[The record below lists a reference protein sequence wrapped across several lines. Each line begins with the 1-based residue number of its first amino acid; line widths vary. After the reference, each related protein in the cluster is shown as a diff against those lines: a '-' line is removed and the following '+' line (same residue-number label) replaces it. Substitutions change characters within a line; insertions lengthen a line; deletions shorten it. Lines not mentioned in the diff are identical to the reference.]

1 MRRVLLRFPL
11 FCFVYIL
18 CTCIKKALAYCEASC
33 NSHGKCIEN
42 DRCDCHKR
50 RDGTVAWIGNDCS
63 QRTCPMGVAWVGE
76 VVSANNMHPMAE
88 CSNRGDCDRTS
99 GVCECHENFD
109 GVACERTICPNDC
122 RGLGIC
128 YTQLQMAENAGTT
141 YRDIWDSKKQ
151 VGCVCDVGY
160 RGPDCSLIECPSTS
174 DVNGGP
180 GNEGGR
186 DCSGRGLCDY
196 RLGVCNCFLGYY
208 GQQCEYQIAALS

>member
-18 CTCIKKALAYCEASC
+18 CTYIKKALAYCEASC

-63 QRTCPMGVAWVGE
+63 QRTCPKGVAWVGE

-151 VGCVCDVGY
+151 VGCVCDVGSY
-160 RGPDCSLIECPSTS
+160 D
-174 DVNGGP
+174 
-180 GNEGGR
+180 
-186 DCSGRGLCDY
+186 
-196 RLGVCNCFLGYY
+196 
-208 GQQCEYQIAALS
+208 